1 MFADTLLAQAA
12 AAGLPDAASAAI
24 LQMLDR
30 VGPSVV
36 QVRDGRRGA
45 GAGIIWGR
53 DGRVLTNHHVVAGHG
68 EVQVELRDGRTL
80 DAQVRARNPALDLA
94 LLQVEADDLPAAP
107 VADST
112 RLRVGELVFA
122 VGHPWGQ
129 RNVVTAGII
138 SGFGT
143 VDVPGNGGGK
153 ATYLHS
159 DVRLAPGNSGGPL
172 LNAEGAVVGINAMI
186 FGGDLSVAIPSHV
199 ASGWVAGLPSLRVHL
214 GVGLQPVELQG
225 RRTHRRAPQWRAAGM
240 KVLTI
245 NPGEA
250 ADRAGLRVGDVLL
263 QIAGVPVVN
272 ADVLRATLSGIH
284 TQATVPLH
292 VLRGDAVQEIEL
304 PVETR
309 EPAG

>member
-24 LQMLDR
+24 MQMIDR

-68 EVQVELRDGRTL
+68 EVEIELRDGRGF
-80 DAQVRARNPALDLA
+80 AAHVRARNPALDLA
-94 LLQVEADDLPAAP
+94 LLQVESDDLPAAP
-107 VADST
+107 VGDST

-138 SGFGT
+138 SGFGQ
-143 VDVPGNGGGK
+143 VDLPGNGRK

-199 ASGWVAGLPSLRVHL
+199 ASGWVAGLPSRRVHL

-225 RRTHRRAPQWRAAGM
+225 RRSHRRAPQWRAAGM
-240 KVLTI
+240 RVLTI

-250 ADRAGLRVGDVLL
+250 ADRAGLRVGDVVL
-263 QIAGVPVVN
+263 QIGGVPVGD
-272 ADVLRATLSGIH
+272 ADSLRATLNGLH
-284 TQATVPLH
+284 TQESVPVH
-292 VLRGDAVQEIEL
+292 VLRGDTVREIDL

-309 EPAG
+309 ELTG

>member
-12 AAGLPDAASAAI
+12 AADLPDAASAAI

-53 DGRVLTNHHVVAGHG
+53 DGRVLTNHHVVAGPG
-68 EVQVELRDGRTL
+68 GGVQVELRDGRTFA
-80 DAQVRARNPALDLA
+80 AQVRARNPALDLA
-94 LLQVEADDLPAAP
+94 LLSVESDDLPAAP

-138 SGFGT
+138 SGFGQ
-143 VDVPGNGGGK
+143 VELPGNGRK

-172 LNAEGAVVGINAMI
+172 LNAAGAVVGINAMI

-199 ASGWVAGLPSLRVHL
+199 ASEWVAGLPSRRVHL
-214 GVGLQPVELQG
+214 GVGLQPVELEG
-225 RRTHRRAPQWRAAGM
+225 RRSHRRAPQWRAAGM
-240 KVLTI
+240 RVLTV

-250 ADRAGLRVGDVLL
+250 ADRAGLRVGDVVL
-263 QIAGVPVVN
+263 QIAGVPVGT
-272 ADVLRATLSGIH
+272 AESLRATLSGLH
-284 TQATVPLH
+284 TQESVPVH
-292 VLRGDAVQEIEL
+292 VLRGDAVQEIDL
-304 PVETR
+304 RVETR
-309 EPAG
+309 ERTD

>member
-1 MFADTLLAQAA
+1 MFADTLLAQVA
-12 AAGLPDAASAAI
+12 AAGFPDAASAAI
-24 LQMLDR
+24 MQMIDR

-68 EVQVELRDGRTL
+68 EVQVELRDGREFA
-80 DAQVRARNPALDLA
+80 AQVRARNPALDLA
-94 LLQVEADDLPAAP
+94 LLHVESDDLPAAP
-107 VADST
+107 VGDST

-138 SGFGT
+138 SGFGE
-143 VDVPGNGGGK
+143 VDLPGNGRK

-186 FGGDLSVAIPSHV
+186 FGGDLSVAIPSQV
-199 ASGWVAGLPSLRVHL
+199 ASEWVAGLPSRRVHL

-225 RRTHRRAPQWRAAGM
+225 RRSHRRAPQWRAGGM
-240 KVLTI
+240 RVLTV

-250 ADRAGLRVGDVLL
+250 ADRAGLRVGDVVL
-263 QIAGVPVVN
+263 QIAGVPVPD
-272 ADVLRATLSGIH
+272 ADSLRATLNGLH
-284 TQATVPLH
+284 TQESVPVH
-292 VLRGDAVQEIEL
+292 VLRGDTVREIDL
-304 PVETR
+304 RVETR
-309 EPAG
+309 ERTG

>member
-24 LQMLDR
+24 MQMIDR

-68 EVQVELRDGRTL
+68 EVEIELRDGRGFA
-80 DAQVRARNPALDLA
+80 AQVRARNPALDLA
-94 LLQVEADDLPAAP
+94 LLQVESDDLPAAP
-107 VADST
+107 VGDST

-138 SGFGT
+138 SGFGQ
-143 VDVPGNGGGK
+143 VDLPGNGRK

-199 ASGWVAGLPSLRVHL
+199 AGGWVAGLPCRRVHL

-225 RRTHRRAPQWRAAGM
+225 RRSHRRAPQWRAAGM
-240 KVLTI
+240 RVLTI

-250 ADRAGLRVGDVLL
+250 ADRAGLRVGDVVL
-263 QIAGVPVVN
+263 QIGGVPVGD
-272 ADVLRATLSGIH
+272 ADSLRATLNGLH
-284 TQATVPLH
+284 TQESVPVH
-292 VLRGDAVQEIEL
+292 VLRGDTVREIDL

-309 EPAG
+309 ELTG

>member
-1 MFADTLLAQAA
+1 M
-12 AAGLPDAASAAI
+12 
-24 LQMLDR
+24 QMIDR

-68 EVQVELRDGRTL
+68 EVQVELRDGREFA
-80 DAQVRARNPALDLA
+80 AQVRARNPALDLA
-94 LLQVEADDLPAAP
+94 LLHVESDDLPAAP
-107 VADST
+107 VGDST

-138 SGFGT
+138 SGFGE
-143 VDVPGNGGGK
+143 VDLPGNGRK

-199 ASGWVAGLPSLRVHL
+199 ASEWVAGLPSRRVHL

-225 RRTHRRAPQWRAAGM
+225 RRSHRRAPQWRAGGM
-240 KVLTI
+240 RVLTV

-250 ADRAGLRVGDVLL
+250 ADRAGLRVGDVVL
-263 QIAGVPVVN
+263 QIAGVPVPD
-272 ADVLRATLSGIH
+272 ADSLRATLNGLHPQES
-284 TQATVPLH
+284 VPVH
-292 VLRGDAVQEIEL
+292 VLRGDTVREIDL
-304 PVETR
+304 RVETR
-309 EPAG
+309 ERTG

>member
-1 MFADTLLAQAA
+1 MFADTLLAQVA
-12 AAGLPDAASAAI
+12 AAGFPDAASAAI
-24 LQMLDR
+24 MQMIDR

-68 EVQVELRDGRTL
+68 EVEIELRDGRGFA
-80 DAQVRARNPALDLA
+80 AQVRARNPALDLA
-94 LLQVEADDLPAAP
+94 LLQVESDDLPAAP
-107 VADST
+107 VGDST

-138 SGFGT
+138 SGFGQ
-143 VDVPGNGGGK
+143 VDLPGNGRK

-199 ASGWVAGLPSLRVHL
+199 AGGWVAGLPSRRVHL

-225 RRTHRRAPQWRAAGM
+225 RRSHRRAPQWRAAGM
-240 KVLTI
+240 RVLTI

-250 ADRAGLRVGDVLL
+250 ADRAGLRVGDVVL
-263 QIAGVPVVN
+263 QIGGVPVGD
-272 ADVLRATLSGIH
+272 ADSLRATLNGLH
-284 TQATVPLH
+284 TQESVPVH
-292 VLRGDAVQEIEL
+292 VLRGDTVREIDL

-309 EPAG
+309 ELTG